1 MMTELPAVANRVR
14 LTRGGTF
21 WNGVRVT
28 PAELRERLRNVRAMP
43 SPGFTL
49 LEYENWVGC
58 PAIDRLRD
66 TVSSALACSPELCGE
81 IMVGGYYRAPRRR
94 SARSDAAA
102 IRQAERDIERA
113 RRQAERALDA
123 IERANAAIAAESTE
137 PK

>member
-1 MMTELPAVANRVR
+1 MMTELPAVTSRIR

-49 LEYENWVGC
+49 LEYEMWVGC

-66 TVSSALACSPELCGE
+66 TVSSSLACSPDLCGE
-81 IMVGGYYRAPRRR
+81 MMVEGYHRPPRPR
-94 SARSDAAA
+94 SARSEAAA
-102 IRQAERDIERA
+102 VRQAVRDIERA

-123 IERANAAIAAESTE
+123 IERANAEIAAESAE